1 MFIEGRNVSVTIDGG
16 DSLSLGLNR
25 SIPET
30 VGDEVEVG
38 ALSLLGQAIL
48 NITIGLEGGLV
59 ITSPMDIYNLLARK
73 SVLKRTWHENVSV
86 IEEKYSGVERGS
98 WGSC

>member
-1 MFIEGRNVSVTIDGG
+1 VFIEGRNVSVTIDGG

-38 ALSLLGQAIL
+38 ALSLLGQAIP
-48 NITIGLEGGLV
+48 NITIGLEG
-59 ITSPMDIYNLLARK
+59 A
-73 SVLKRTWHENVSV
+73 W
-86 IEEKYSGVERGS
+86 
-98 WGSC
+98 